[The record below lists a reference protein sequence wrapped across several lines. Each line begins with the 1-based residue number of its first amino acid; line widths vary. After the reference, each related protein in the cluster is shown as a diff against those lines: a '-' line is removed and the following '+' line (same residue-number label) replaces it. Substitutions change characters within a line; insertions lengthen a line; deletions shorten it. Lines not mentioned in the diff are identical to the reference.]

1 MIARPTPVTAT
12 DLSATTNPQN
22 LPHNIVGTSVDLED
36 SLQQTNQSPQQKTS
50 RTFFRPPGLGPDSGG
65 ECPEDVKVCP
75 HCGFSCG
82 SQFHYNSHMN
92 THTIQQCVICD
103 FQSRTQGRLKK
114 HIQQNHTAEERLAAG
129 ISNTPTKN
137 NNNSNSNIPPTPPTP
152 TQTSSNNSPPM
163 NNEKVGN
170 NEVSNS
176 KTLMETNK
184 LETLQ
189 SILNNNNNSS
199 TQQQQQF
206 SNSTD
211 ALLKICTEA
220 ISNNGPNEKSFNS
233 PQIGDLGPTA
243 FDQFRALAE
252 RQAANLLATSTAN
265 SLGFVVGD
273 VVDQEMDDGGG
284 ISPEEYHQNNNNNGI
299 SSKQPETSSRRAGKP
314 KQYKCKQ
321 CPHLSHSKKEQWAHA
336 RLHIPKQKQLCCDIC
351 DFVTEYKHHLE
362 YHYRNHNGQ
371 KPFKCSTCAYTCV
384 NKSMLNSHMKSH
396 TPNFQHK
403 CRDCTYQTKYGHSLK
418 MHLRKYNHKCVPGS
432 GGEFFDSSDS
442 HGEGA
447 VTPVI
452 GDRPENASS
461 SSASKEESFEI
472 ASHANYLAKSDDL
485 ALLKSPSTPNNDLV
499 VQPLVNNNQ
508 ELDLASQHHFI
519 LQQQI
524 EQMHELICNA
534 VVNCPH
540 CNFSTGNIDEMNQH
554 LFLHLI
560 ATHQQLPSQQIGNE
574 QEALASIY
582 HRLTTQLHQELA
594 PPPSDTPSSTL
605 LSQELPAA
613 AAALQICPN
622 EEENK
627 NILEENNEKDGERG
641 ENEEEENQSK
651 QLNNNKQ
658 TTNMDGSSVKTPPCN
673 NNELFEC
680 GEEEEG
686 DVLTNQQ
693 NSEEGI
699 ITPIAKPIPSSLF
712 SPSTTTTTF
721 SLHQNDILSNLG
733 ASLTP
738 TSVLNDGQKLLLN
751 CVESKSNNNDNNSSL
766 PFYCQQCDIAFRDAV
781 LYQLHC
787 GYHSIENPF
796 KCNRCG
802 QTSNTALEFNL
813 HLYQAKHE

>member
-1 MIARPTPVTAT
+1 
-12 DLSATTNPQN
+12 
-22 LPHNIVGTSVDLED
+22 
-36 SLQQTNQSPQQKTS
+36 
-50 RTFFRPPGLGPDSGG
+50 
-65 ECPEDVKVCP
+65 
-75 HCGFSCG
+75 
-82 SQFHYNSHMN
+82 
-92 THTIQQCVICD
+92 
-103 FQSRTQGRLKK
+103 
-114 HIQQNHTAEERLAAG
+114 
-129 ISNTPTKN
+129 
-137 NNNSNSNIPPTPPTP
+137 
-152 TQTSSNNSPPM
+152 
-163 NNEKVGN
+163 
-170 NEVSNS
+170 
-176 KTLMETNK
+176 
-184 LETLQ
+184 
-189 SILNNNNNSS
+189 
-199 TQQQQQF
+199 
-206 SNSTD
+206 
-211 ALLKICTEA
+211 
-220 ISNNGPNEKSFNS
+220 
-233 PQIGDLGPTA
+233 
-243 FDQFRALAE
+243 
-252 RQAANLLATSTAN
+252 
-265 SLGFVVGD
+265 
-273 VVDQEMDDGGG
+273 
-284 ISPEEYHQNNNNNGI
+284 
-299 SSKQPETSSRRAGKP
+299 
-314 KQYKCKQ
+314 
-321 CPHLSHSKKEQWAHA
+321 
-336 RLHIPKQKQLCCDIC
+336 
-351 DFVTEYKHHLE
+351 
-362 YHYRNHNGQ
+362 
-371 KPFKCSTCAYTCV
+371 
-384 NKSMLNSHMKSH
+384 
-396 TPNFQHK
+396 
-403 CRDCTYQTKYGHSLK
+403 

-582 HRLTTQLHQELA
+582 HRLTNGERGG
-594 PPPSDTPSSTL
+594 
-605 LSQELPAA
+605 
-613 AAALQICPN
+613 N
-622 EEENK
+622 EEEN
-627 NILEENNEKDGERG
+627 
-641 ENEEEENQSK
+641 NQSK

-680 GEEEEG
+680 GEEGE

-751 CVESKSNNNDNNSSL
+751 CVESKSNNNDNNNSSL